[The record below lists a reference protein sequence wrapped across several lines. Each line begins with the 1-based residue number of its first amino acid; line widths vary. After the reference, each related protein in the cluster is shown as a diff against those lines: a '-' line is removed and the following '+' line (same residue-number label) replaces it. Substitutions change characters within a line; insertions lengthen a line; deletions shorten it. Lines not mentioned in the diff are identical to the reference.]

1 MVCMLY
7 FYSTNMLI
15 TITAI
20 SVVSGIPV
28 DYLSLLFSLIQL
40 LIKEGETTMKN
51 CFEKVL
57 SGACGVE
64 TTQLYLTYR
73 YSVIVWAS
81 LEGSNPSRSTID
93 L

>member
-1 MVCMLY
+1 MLY

-40 LIKEGETTMKN
+40 LIKVEGETTMKN

-64 TTQLYLTYR
+64 ITQLYLTYR

-81 LEGSNPSRSTID
+81 LEGLNPSRSTRD